1 MGILTPDELAGN
13 NVDQLTVEQKLEF
26 AEDALLAIGRCE
38 SPQDMLETA
47 KDALEKL
54 GYDVRNFGE

>member
-1 MGILTPDELAGN
+1 MMTIEERLDL
-13 NVDQLTVEQKLEF
+13 

-47 KDALEKL
+47 KDALAKL
-54 GYDVRNFGE
+54 GYDVSGFGESE